1 MRYSHVSNPMQVCDI
16 SIILEEIHMYLLTT
30 HQSLAIQFWL
40 PLYVCGYVL
49 QYVYESRFFI
59 YRNVCSVTLQ

>member
-16 SIILEEIHMYLLTT
+16 PMILEKIHMYLLTA

-40 PLYVCGYVL
+40 PLYVRGYVL

-59 YRNVCSVTLQ
+59 SLNVCSVTLQ

>member
-1 MRYSHVSNPMQVCDI
+1 MFMGSFFNNLMQVCDI
-16 SIILEEIHMYLLTT
+16 SIILQEIHMYLLTA

-49 QYVYESRFFI
+49 QYVYESRFF
-59 YRNVCSVTLQ
+59 LP